1 MTVNVVEPGTLYG
14 DRINEVDLRIA
25 KILTFGRTRTNIGFD
40 IYNLMNLAPVLS
52 YNQAFS
58 PTTTTWL
65 TPTGVLQPRFLK
77 FSVQVDF

>member
-1 MTVNVVEPGTLYG
+1 LYG
-14 DRINEVDLRIA
+14 DRINEVDLRVA
-25 KILTFGRTRTNIGFD
+25 KILTFGRTRTNIGFH

-52 YNQAFS
+52 YNQALS

-77 FSVQVDF
+77 FSVLVDF